1 MPLQQIKHIH
11 PLSLHL
17 RARACTVGR
26 LKDAGSSLS
35 CRHPPSG
42 HYQTVAALSA
52 QSAPAAAPQKM
63 SEKATFL
70 AGKAAE
76 KAAQWVGKVA
86 VLVEKMAAAVA
97 AAKRR

>member
-26 LKDAGSSLS
+26 LEDAGLSLS

-42 HYQTVAALSA
+42 RYQTVAALSA
-52 QSAPAAAPQKM
+52 QSAPPEKM

-70 AGKAAE
+70 AGKAAIPLE

-86 VLVEKMAAAVA
+86 VLVEKMAA
-97 AAKRR
+97 RRR